1 MLPILIRK
9 ITMTVKA
16 AEVSNRRSG
25 QTSTGHSPRRPLFVS
40 SVRPEVNSWLF
51 QLTGAV
57 KLCHAQKITGFR
69 FIGVFVTEVIK

>member
-16 AEVSNRRSG
+16 AEVS
-25 QTSTGHSPRRPLFVS
+25 
-40 SVRPEVNSWLF
+40 NSWLF

>member
-9 ITMTVKA
+9 INMTVKA

-25 QTSTGHSPRRPLFVS
+25 QTSTGHSSRRPLFVS